1 MPDGIAVRRP
11 CDPSGAHFCPISA
24 TSTNRQ
30 QSAESWILSTSGSLH
45 VHPYAAMHVHVYA
58 DNRLAALA
66 ATTPEMLQ
74 RTLAEPGS
82 GLALVRPLPN
92 QRYWMVH
99 GEFQEPV

>member
-1 MPDGIAVRRP
+1 
-11 CDPSGAHFCPISA
+11 
-24 TSTNRQ
+24 
-30 QSAESWILSTSGSLH
+30 
-45 VHPYAAMHVHVYA
+45 MHVHVYA